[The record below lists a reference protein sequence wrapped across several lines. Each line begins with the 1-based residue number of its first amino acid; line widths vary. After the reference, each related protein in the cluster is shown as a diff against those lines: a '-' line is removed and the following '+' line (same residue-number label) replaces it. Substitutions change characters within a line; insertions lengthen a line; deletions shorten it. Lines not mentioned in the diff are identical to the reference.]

1 MTGESFLKIIVDK
14 KWAHSLL
21 RGIITTVVAV
31 FAAAVASRQ
40 LIPLIDTA
48 PTPEST
54 LPTQDHSQYT
64 VMDNFDAYMGTQSE
78 QILSG
83 ITVIPRVYTLSDL
96 DLIAPEPNPACYGTS
111 ADPAE
116 LQWLLDEAKQRLGVE
131 TRLFSTQTRILPGS
145 TVTYY
150 LDDTIFSITWKQIEN
165 GGVYTLSEVKI
176 THGSQFRRYLAGGEY
191 GSDEHYVTRD
201 MAELVNAVTA
211 SSGDFYSRWD
221 LGVHVYQGTVYNFGT
236 HADSCYIN
244 EDGDLLFTRAGE
256 LTQPEEVRQFVEE
269 NRIRFSLS
277 FGPVMVENGENVTPP
292 TYPFGEVND
301 TYARAAICQF
311 DKLHYLMVTLNAENG
326 YTTTA
331 TTRDFAQQLVAFG
344 VDKAYSLDGGQT
356 GVIVT
361 GDVLINRPVYG
372 RQRPVSDILYFAT
385 SLPEEKWNSAADA
398 S

>member
-1 MTGESFLKIIVDK
+1 MKIIVDK
-14 KWAHSLL
+14 KWALSLL
-21 RGIITTVVAV
+21 RGIATT
-31 FAAAVASRQ
+31 AAAVLAAAVVGRQ
-40 LIPLIDTA
+40 LIPVLYSPPAPEPVLPPPDYSRYTLMDGYDSFIDTQ
-48 PTPEST
+48 T
-54 LPTQDHSQYT
+54 
-64 VMDNFDAYMGTQSE
+64 E

-83 ITVIPRVYTLSDL
+83 ITVIPRIYELSDL
-96 DLIAPEPNPACYGTS
+96 DLIAPKPNPACYGTS
-111 ADPAE
+111 EDPAA

-131 TRLFSTQTRILPGS
+131 TRLFSTQVQLLPGS
-145 TVTYY
+145 VVTYY
-150 LDDTIFSITWKQIEN
+150 LDDTIFSVTWKQIEN

-176 THGSQFRRYLAGGEY
+176 AHGSQFRRYLAGGEY
-191 GSDEHYVTRD
+191 GSGEHYVTRD

-221 LGVHVYQGTVYNFGT
+221 LGVHVYQGRVYNFGT

-256 LTQPEEVRQFVEE
+256 LTQAEEVRQFVEE
-269 NRIRFSLS
+269 NRVRFSLS
-277 FGPVMVENGENVTPP
+277 FGPVMVENGENVTPAS
-292 TYPFGEVND
+292 YPFGEVND

-311 DKLHYLMVTLNAENG
+311 DKLHYLMVTLNAEKG

-344 VDKAYSLDGGQT
+344 VDRAYSLDGGQT

-385 SLPEEKWNSAADA
+385 AYPEEKWNSPPDA